1 MGGGSWTSSSWT
13 DYSKHKIDGRSR
25 ASIFKS
31 HGMKDAYDPSLIRM
45 RESVD
50 SIDNPASTP
59 IIIGVDVTGSMGMLA
74 EQLIVKGLNTTF
86 KELIARAPVSDPH
99 LMAMAIGDA
108 FSDTAP
114 LQVTQF
120 EADIRIAEQLT
131 ELWLEGGGGANRG
144 ESYSL
149 AHVFA
154 GMKTVHDS
162 FSKRSRKG
170 FLFTVGDEPVLDGV
184 TREQMKRVLGIDAQA
199 DLSARDCVDLAS
211 RSYEVFHIIVDGS
224 YAARDLAGVR
234 ATWDPILPQRVIH
247 LKDPSKLSETIVST
261 IEMTVGRD
269 RDAVVA
275 SWDKS
280 TALVVADAV
289 RGLAV
294 RGAGGGGLRRMGA
307 TAA

>member
-1 MGGGSWTSSSWT
+1 MGGGSWTAGSWDSYATASVKGKDRATIFSS
-13 DYSKHKIDGRSR
+13 R
-25 ASIFKS
+25 
-31 HGMKDAYDPSLIRM
+31 GMKEAYDPSLIKL

-50 SIDNPASTP
+50 SVDNPASTP
-59 IIIGVDVTGSMGMLA
+59 VIIGIDVTGSMGILA

-86 KELIARAPVSDPH
+86 TELLKRKPVSDPH
-99 LMAMAIGDA
+99 VMAMAIGDA
-108 FSDTAP
+108 YADRAP

-131 ELWLEGGGGANRG
+131 DLYLEGGGGANAG

-149 AHVFA
+149 AHAFA
-154 GMKTVHDS
+154 GMKTVHDA
-162 FSKRSRKG
+162 FGKRGRKG

-184 TREQMKRVLGIDAQA
+184 TKEQMRRVLGIDVQS

-211 RSYEVFHIIVDGS
+211 RTYEVFHVIVDGS
-224 YAARDLAGVR
+224 YAKHNMAEVR
-234 ATWDPILPQRVIH
+234 RTWDPILPQRVIH
-247 LKDPSKLSETIVST
+247 LKDPTKLSETIVST
-261 IEMTVGRD
+261 IEMVSGRD

-294 RGAGGGGLRRMGA
+294 RGTGGRGLRRLGA
-307 TAA
+307 